1 MSEILKEMA
10 LTILLRPEAVPS
22 SEAAGAAL
30 LLSHVAW
37 NRANGEEFTD
47 HMYRGV
53 IEEMEN
59 SNPDF
64 WKELRSKNAHSLIA
78 DLIQYKR
85 THHASDLRKV
95 VSCGKF
101 NDKVRVEWTE

>member
-1 MSEILKEMA
+1 MKRRPMSEILKEIA

-59 SNPDF
+59 SRPDF
-64 WKELRSKNAHSLIA
+64 G
-78 DLIQYKR
+78 DKR
-85 THHASDLRKV
+85 TVRRIIFDHFDYIVTEWNKFQE
-95 VSCGKF
+95 GK
-101 NDKVRVEWTE
+101 NG